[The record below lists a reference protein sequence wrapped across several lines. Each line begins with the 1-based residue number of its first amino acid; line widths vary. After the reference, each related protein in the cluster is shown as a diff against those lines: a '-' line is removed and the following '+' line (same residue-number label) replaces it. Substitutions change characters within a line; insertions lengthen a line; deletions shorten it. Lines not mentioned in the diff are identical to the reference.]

1 MYASFL
7 GISEALHMDISHQPL
22 RSRFFDSLK
31 EMHWIEEEKIMGKKQ
46 ESTTKIVAP
55 QEKFDQRNQM
65 HTQAAIGG
73 LGEKVQKRWTTE
85 SVDPFR
91 RIFYP
96 ENRPQNVPLRSWRN
110 VADGPL
116 NPNRIEVNDTKE
128 MASNIKEV
136 ALFLGADL
144 VGICELNQA
153 YVYSHTG
160 LRIDFAKDTAGQEI
174 HMPHKYAISIGVEM
188 NYKRMRYAPGWID
201 NAEVGLGYLNA
212 ARVAVAL
219 AAYIRELGYAARA
232 HFFINEWVQHVP
244 IAEAAGLGE
253 LGRLGILITREYGPR
268 LRLSTVTTD
277 LPLAVD
283 SSVDIGAV
291 EFCQICGKC
300 AKNCPSQAIPHEDKR
315 VVRGVEKWKLDD
327 RACQRF
333 WVSNPNRWNDC
344 ARCITVCPWNRP
356 DVLHHRFFAWTAKYS
371 HAMRKF
377 LLWADDLVRGKRP
390 RSVVKWLDYQEGGR
404 RAKSVMDLI
413 RNQAKE

>member
-1 MYASFL
+1 M
-7 GISEALHMDISHQPL
+7 
-22 RSRFFDSLK
+22 K
-31 EMHWIEEEKIMGKKQ
+31 KKQ
-46 ESTTKIVAP
+46 ESTTRIVAP

-85 SVDPFR
+85 SIDPFR
-91 RIFYP
+91 RIFFP
-96 ENRPQNVPLRSWRN
+96 ETRPQNVPMRSWRN

-116 NPNRIEVNDTKE
+116 NPNRIEVDNPKR

-136 ALFLGADL
+136 ARFLGADL

-160 LRIDFAKDTAGQEI
+160 LRIEFAKGTAGQEI
-174 HMPHKYAISIGVEM
+174 QMPHKYAMAIGVEM
-188 NYKRMRYAPGWID
+188 SYLRMRYAPGWID

-253 LGRLGILITREYGPR
+253 LGRLGILITRKYGPR

-277 LPLAVD
+277 LPLTVD
-283 SSVDIGAV
+283 SPVDIGAV
-291 EFCQICGKC
+291 QFCEICAKC
-300 AKNCPSQAIPHEDKR
+300 ARNCPSQAIPHEDKI
-315 VVRGVEKWKLDD
+315 VVRGIEKWQLDD

-333 WVSNPNRWNDC
+333 WVSNPNQWNDC

-356 DVLHHRFFAWTAKYS
+356 DVLHHRIFARSAKHS
-371 HAMRKF
+371 HAMRKL
-377 LLWADDLVRGKRP
+377 LLWVDNVVRGKRP
-390 RSVVKWLDYQEGGR
+390 RRVVKWLDYQEGGR

>member
-1 MYASFL
+1 MKNK
-7 GISEALHMDISHQPL
+7 G
-22 RSRFFDSLK
+22 
-31 EMHWIEEEKIMGKKQ
+31 
-46 ESTTKIVAP
+46 ESTTRIVAR

-85 SVDPFR
+85 SIDPFR

-96 ENRPQNVPLRSWRN
+96 EIRPQNVPMRSWRN

-116 NPNRIEVNDTKE
+116 NPHRVDVDDPKK

-136 ALFLGADL
+136 TRFLGADL

-160 LRIDFAKDTAGQEI
+160 LRIDFAKGTAGQEI
-174 HMPHKYAISIGVEM
+174 HLPHKYAISIGVEM
-188 NYKRMRYAPGWID
+188 NYRRMRYAPGWID

-212 ARVAVAL
+212 ARVSVAL
-219 AAYIRELGYAARA
+219 AAYIRELGYPARA

-253 LGRLGILITREYGPR
+253 LGRLGILMTRKYGPR

-277 LPLAVD
+277 LPLTVD
-283 SSVDIGAV
+283 CAVDIGAV
-291 EFCQICGKC
+291 EFCEICGKC
-300 AKNCPSQAIPHEDKR
+300 SKNCPSQAIPYEDKM
-315 VVRGVEKWKLDD
+315 VVRGAEKWQLDD

-344 ARCITVCPWNRP
+344 ARCIAVCPWNRP
-356 DVLHHRFFAWTAKYS
+356 DVLHHRIFARSAKYS
-371 HAMRKF
+371 HVMRKL

-390 RSVVKWLDYQEGGR
+390 RPVVKWLDYKEGGR